1 MLVRSPCHAAK
12 TAVATTT
19 LARKA
24 NSSQAI
30 VAGMPQGCAG
40 VGLLSVVKLMRQ
52 VIRAA
57 SGGLVSSAHPAA
69 ERIPLVFGHAGL
81 VAERHGAILYGL
93 HIDLLGEAAHVGN
106 AFERHVL
113 RGLFE
118 RRMRRI
124 AGVTH

>member
-1 MLVRSPCHAAK
+1 MMARSRCHAEK

-30 VAGMPQGCAG
+30 VAGMPQVCGGAG
-40 VGLLSVVKLMRQ
+40 LWSVVKLMRQ

-93 HIDLLGEAAHVGN
+93 HIDLLGEAAHFGN
-106 AFERHVL
+106 TFERDVFRRL
-113 RGLFE
+113 LE
-118 RRMRRI
+118 RRM
-124 AGVTH
+124 